1 MTNFAD
7 ILFSLMIFLLAGAS
21 AGFLGGLLGIGGGL
35 LLVAA
40 LSFALPALGIPADEV
55 MHVSVAT
62 SMASI
67 VLTFISSATAHI
79 RRGGVLWPSWR
90 WLAPGMVLGGFLGA
104 HMAQMLSGQALRDV
118 IAAFCALMAVQ
129 MAMGKGRQSAVDQ
142 EHVPRSPWLFPSGVG
157 IGAVSAIVGIGGGS
171 MTVPLLVALGV
182 KPVKAV
188 ATSTVC
194 GLAIAVSS
202 ALSYMLSV
210 RAPAHPLPAGTLGYV
225 FLPAAA
231 ATAVASTVFAPYG
244 VQVAHRISGKSL
256 RRVFAIFLLVIGVLI
271 ALGG

>member
-1 MTNFAD
+1 MM
-7 ILFSLMIFLLAGAS
+7 LLSLVIFLLAGAS

-55 MHVSVAT
+55 IHVAVAT

-67 VLTFISSATAHI
+67 VLTFISSAAAHI

-90 WLAPGMVLGGFLGA
+90 WLAPGMVLGGFVGA
-104 HMAQMLSGQALRDV
+104 HLAQMLSGQALRYV
-118 IAAFCALMAVQ
+118 IAGFCAVMAVQ
-129 MAMGKGRQSAVDQ
+129 MAMGKSRKVAEGQ
-142 EHVPRSPWLFPSGVG
+142 EHVPQSPWLLPSGVG
-157 IGAVSAIVGIGGGS
+157 IGAVSSIVGIGGGS

-194 GLAIAVSS
+194 GLAIAMSS

-210 RAPAHPLPAGTLGYV
+210 HAPAHPLPAGALGYV

-231 ATAVASTVFAPYG
+231 VTAVASMALAPYG
-244 VQVAHRISGKSL
+244 VRVAHRISGTSL
-256 RRVFAIFLLVIGVLI
+256 KRVFAAFLVFVGVLI
-271 ALGG
+271 AMGG

>member
-1 MTNFAD
+1 MMWLSIA
-7 ILFSLMIFLLAGAS
+7 IFLLAGAS

-55 MHVSVAT
+55 IHVAVAT

-90 WLAPGMVLGGFLGA
+90 WLAPGMVIGGFIGA
-104 HMAQMLSGQALRDV
+104 HLAQMLSGPALRYV
-118 IAAFCALMAVQ
+118 IAGFCAVMAVQ
-129 MAMGKGRQSAVDQ
+129 MAAGKRKKTVPGQ
-142 EHVPRSPWLFPSGVG
+142 EHIPRSPWLLPAGVG
-157 IGAVSAIVGIGGGS
+157 IGAVSSVVGIGGGS

-182 KPVKAV
+182 QPVKAV

-194 GLAIAVSS
+194 GLAIALSS
-202 ALSYMLSV
+202 ALSYMISV
-210 RAPAHPLPAGTLGYV
+210 HAPVHPLPAGAFGYV

-231 ATAVASTVFAPYG
+231 ATAVASMVLAPYG
-244 VQVAHRISGKSL
+244 VRVAHRISGDALK
-256 RRVFAIFLLVIGVLI
+256 RVFSIFLIFIGALI
-271 ALGG
+271 AFGG

>member
-1 MTNFAD
+1 MLLS
-7 ILFSLMIFLLAGAS
+7 IGVFLLAGAS

-55 MHVSVAT
+55 IHVAVAT

-67 VLTFISSATAHI
+67 VLTFVSSATAHI

-90 WLAPGMVLGGFLGA
+90 WLAPGMVIGGFLGA
-104 HMAQMLSGQALRDV
+104 HVAQMLSAQTLRYV

-129 MAMGKGRQSAVDQ
+129 MAKGKGRSAAQAEDR
-142 EHVPRSPWLFPSGVG
+142 VPRSAWLLPAGVG
-157 IGAVSAIVGIGGGS
+157 IGAVSSVVGIGGGS

-210 RAPAHPLPAGTLGYV
+210 HAPVHPLPNGALGYV
-225 FLPAAA
+225 YLPAAA
-231 ATAVASTVFAPYG
+231 VTAVASMALAPYG
-244 VQVAHRISGKSL
+244 VQVAHRISGTSL
-256 RRVFAIFLLVIGVLI
+256 KRVFAAFLVVVGVLI
-271 ALGG
+271 ATGG

>member
-1 MTNFAD
+1 M
-7 ILFSLMIFLLAGAS
+7 LFSLLIFLLAGAS

-40 LSFALPALGIPADEV
+40 LSVALPALGIPAQEV
-55 MHVSVAT
+55 MHVAVAT

-79 RRGGVLWPSWR
+79 RHGGVLWPSWR
-90 WLAPGMVLGGFLGA
+90 WLAPGMVLGGFVGA
-104 HMAQMLSGQALRDV
+104 HLAQRLSGQALRYV
-118 IAAFCALMAVQ
+118 IAGFCVVMAVQ
-129 MAMGKGRQSAVDQ
+129 MALGKKREAAGAQ
-142 EHVPRSPWLFPSGVG
+142 ESVPRSPWLFPSGVG
-157 IGAVSAIVGIGGGS
+157 IGAVSSIVGIGGGS

-194 GLAIAVSS
+194 GLAIAISS
-202 ALSYMLSV
+202 ALSYMLTLH
-210 RAPAHPLPAGTLGYV
+210 APAHPLPAGTVGYV

-231 ATAVASTVFAPYG
+231 ATAVASMTFAPYG
-244 VQVAHRISGKSL
+244 VKVAHRISGTSL
-256 RRVFAIFLLVIGVLI
+256 KRVFAVFLLFVGGLI

>member
-1 MTNFAD
+1 M
-7 ILFSLMIFLLAGAS
+7 LFSLLIFLVTGAS

-40 LSFALPALGIPADEV
+40 LSFALPALGIPKDEV
-55 MHVSVAT
+55 IHVAVAT

-79 RRGGVLWPSWR
+79 RRGGVMWPTWA
-90 WLAPGMVLGGFLGA
+90 WLAPGMVVGGFLGA
-104 HMAQMLSGQALRDV
+104 HLAQMLSGQALRYV
-118 IAAFCALMAVQ
+118 IAGFCALMAVQ
-129 MAMGKGRQSAVDQ
+129 MALGKSRKVAEGQ
-142 EHVPRSPWLFPSGVG
+142 EHVPRSPWLLPAGAG
-157 IGAVSAIVGIGGGS
+157 IGAVSSIVGIGGGS

-194 GLAIAVSS
+194 GLAIAISS

-210 RAPAHPLPAGTLGYV
+210 HAPVLPLPAGALGYV

-231 ATAVASTVFAPYG
+231 ATAVASMALAPYG
-244 VQVAHRISGKSL
+244 VRVAHRISGASL
-256 RRVFAIFLLVIGVLI
+256 KRVFAAFLVVVGVLI